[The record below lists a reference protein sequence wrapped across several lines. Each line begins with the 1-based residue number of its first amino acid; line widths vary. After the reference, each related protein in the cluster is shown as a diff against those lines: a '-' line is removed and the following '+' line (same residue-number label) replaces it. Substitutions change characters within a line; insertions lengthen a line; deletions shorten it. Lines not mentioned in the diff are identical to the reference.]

1 MESSP
6 GFRVV
11 TLALTRLTLTN
22 FRNYTALR
30 LDVGARLVALAGPNG
45 AGKTNLLEAI
55 SLLAPGRGLRGA
67 AYDELALQGG
77 TRSWAIAA
85 EIETA
90 HGDVKLGTGWTDPA
104 GDTQAHATRAVLIDG
119 HLQKSSG
126 ALADHM
132 RILWL
137 TPAMDRLFAGPGGDR
152 RRFMDRLVATFDP
165 EHAARI
171 AVFEKVMRERNLLL
185 QEPRA
190 DALWLDSLEAHMAE
204 AAVAIAAA
212 RQTALEALQKHIDGT
227 RTETEFPWA
236 LVAVDGEVETAL
248 KTRPAVHVEDD
259 YRRTLASSRRLD
271 AGAGRTLNGPHRSDF
286 LVTHGPKN
294 APAHQCSTGE
304 QKALL
309 IGLILAQAHAVKTVS
324 GTAPVL
330 LLDEVAAHLDSRR
343 RAGLFVSLGELGSQA
358 WMTGTD
364 AHLFEHL
371 GASSQRYHVEQAA
384 LTKMKRE

>member
-1 MESSP
+1 VTNLP
-6 GFRVV
+6 G
-11 TLALTRLTLTN
+11 TALKRLTLTN
-22 FRNYTALR
+22 FRNYAGLR
-30 LDVGARLVALAGPNG
+30 LDVDAALVALAGPNG

-67 AYDELALQGG
+67 AYEELAMNGG

-85 EIETA
+85 EIQTCDT
-90 HGDVKLGTGWTDPA
+90 DVRLGTGWTDPA
-104 GDTQAHATRAVLIDG
+104 GDAAAATSRAVLIDG

-126 ALADHM
+126 PLADHM

-137 TPAMDRLFAGPGGDR
+137 TPAMDRIFAGPAGDR
-152 RRFMDRLVATFDP
+152 RRLLDRLVATFDP
-165 EHAARI
+165 EHGARVS
-171 AVFEKVMRERNLLL
+171 VFEKVMRERNLLL

-204 AAVAIAAA
+204 AGVAIAAA
-212 RQTALEALQKHIDGT
+212 RLTAIDALQSHIDAT

-236 LVAVDGEVETAL
+236 LVAIEGDLENAL
-248 KTRPAVHVEDD
+248 KDKPAVHVEDD
-259 YRRTLASSRRLD
+259 YRRDLASSRRLD
-271 AGAGRTLNGPHRSDF
+271 AGAGRTLSGPHRSDF
-286 LVTHGPKN
+286 LATHGPKN
-294 APAHQCSTGE
+294 CPAQQCSTGE

-309 IGLILAQAHAVKTVS
+309 IGLILAHAHAVKTVS

-343 RAGLFVSLGELGSQA
+343 RAGLFVSLAAIGSQA

-364 AHLFEHL
+364 AHLFAQMGGNSRL
-371 GASSQRYHVEQAA
+371 LHVEAA
-384 LTKMKRE
+384 GVAQMKRE